1 MEKELIER
9 YARYF
14 GSICDISELG
24 YVPNDTILCK
34 KYNIYPGAIYDG
46 IEIGLIKKCSG
57 GDYKTQFE
65 INDST
70 ISKMFELKRDREK
83 QECEL
88 KERIRV
94 LKLIEL
100 DIENIITKHI
110 DAIEIKVPTIK
121 VPTIKIPEQKAP
133 IIKLPKRNKIV
144 FEVKIFGKK
153 IFEIT
158 EV

>member
-1 MEKELIER
+1 MEKQLIER

-24 YVPNDTILCK
+24 YVPSDTMLCK
-34 KYNIYPGAIYDG
+34 KYNIYEGAIYDG
-46 IEIGLIKKCSG
+46 LEIGVIKKCSG
-57 GDYKTQFE
+57 GDYKIQFE

-70 ISKMFELKRDREK
+70 IGRMFELKRDREK
-83 QECEL
+83 QECES

-100 DIENIITKHI
+100 DIESIITKHI
-110 DAIEIKVPTIK
+110 DAIEIKIPA
-121 VPTIKIPEQKAP
+121 IKIPDTKAA
-133 IIKLPKRNKIV
+133 IIKLPKRKKIV

-158 EV
+158 EI